1 VTVIWNG
8 TVVTGPVL
16 IYQDEIAVYL
26 NVIPPLSSLDGPG
39 SHTLFCRSATS
50 AQVGWHLVGGAII
63 SIVGSPTFHQRRTDP
78 GVIPSESVLVRY
90 ASRSESSA
98 SHNGLWTCQLNRN
111 FSGSFPV
118 GVYQRGGG
126 KTVRHALI
134 VSLHG
139 WE

>member
-16 IYQDEIAVYL
+16 IYQDEITVYL
-26 NVIPPLSSLDGPG
+26 NVIPSLSSLDGPG

-50 AQVGWHLVGGAII
+50 AQVGWHLVDGAII
-63 SIVGSPTFHQRRTDP
+63 NAMSSTAFRQRRTSA
-78 GVIPSESVLVRY
+78 GVIPSESALAHYGDRTV
-90 ASRSESSA
+90 SSD
-98 SHNGLWTCQLNRN
+98 SHNGLWTCQLNRT

-126 KTVRHALI
+126 ETACEACWREMH
-134 VSLHG
+134 
-139 WE
+139 